1 MESFSVVILMN
12 AQTELTVVQPIKIVM
27 IKTHSSDVAEL
38 RGTVIVNVHL
48 DIITVLVGASQFT
61 VTLAM
66 SSMRDQV

>member
-12 AQTELTVVQPIKIVM
+12 AQTELTVVQSIKIVE

-38 RGTVIVNVHL
+38 RGTVILNVHL
-48 DIITVLVGASQFT
+48 DITVIVSASQFT